1 MVPDMKGNAMKT
13 AMIRKALLPLLAAS
27 AVMVSTPALAQNFGV
42 TLSFGSPG
50 YNQGYGYGH
59 DPRYGYGYDQRYARG
74 DNPRELHYRAQV
86 LSQHIDR
93 LAWDRSV
100 SRNQARSLAAQMDQY
115 RRLEYQ
121 YARNGLTA
129 REYADLNNRLNRIQM
144 QVQRVQRTRW

>member
-1 MVPDMKGNAMKT
+1 MKT
-13 AMIRKALLPLLAAS
+13 ATIRKALLPVLAAS

-50 YNQGYGYGH
+50 YSQPYGYGQ
-59 DPRYGYGYDQRYARG
+59 GYNRGYDRG
-74 DNPRELHYRAQV
+74 YNPRELQYRAHM

-100 SRNQARSLAAQMDQY
+100 NRHQARSLAAEMNQY
-115 RRLEYQ
+115 RRLEHH

-129 REYADLNNRLNRIQM
+129 RQYHELNARLDRIQF
-144 QVQRVQRTRW
+144 QLQRVQRVRW

>member
-1 MVPDMKGNAMKT
+1 MKT
-13 AMIRKALLPLLAAS
+13 ATIRKALLPVLAAS

-42 TLSFGSPG
+42 TVSFGSPG
-50 YNQGYGYGH
+50 YSQPYGYGQGYGQGYGH
-59 DPRYGYGYDQRYARG
+59 NRGYS
-74 DNPRELHYRAQV
+74 PRELQYRAHV

-93 LAWDRSV
+93 MAWDRSV
-100 SRNQARSLAAQMDQY
+100 NRNHARSLAAQMHQY
-115 RRLEYQ
+115 QRLEYQ